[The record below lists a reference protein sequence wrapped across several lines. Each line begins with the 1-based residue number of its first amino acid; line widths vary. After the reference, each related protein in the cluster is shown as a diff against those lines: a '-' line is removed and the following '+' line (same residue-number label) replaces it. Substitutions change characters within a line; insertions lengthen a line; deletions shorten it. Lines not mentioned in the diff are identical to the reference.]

1 MLLCPHP
8 RILLCVLQGEVARR
22 QNTGATL
29 SINLCRLFSGTHHL
43 PSRRT
48 RVSSKNCWLPSSSS
62 TCPSETL
69 MLRLHSSPLEGKLQ
83 LRVGQPPQNTIEIKH
98 FSQKLESAISPF
110 TFPPFTLFTLPTARG
125 LREAEKPR
133 SGRAGQ
139 MRRPPTDRGGSHRGH
154 SSVCAAG
161 SKWHE
166 CSDVFRSPRAKARDF
181 RAAASYRK
189 LAEAKPETA
198 RIRFKNK
205 SKPLALRPYKLY
217 FS

>member
-133 SGRAGQ
+133 SRAAGGRDRCVG
-139 MRRPPTDRGGSHRGH
+139 RRRTEVGLTGGTVPFVRLEVNGTSVLM
-154 SSVCAAG
+154 SSVVREPRRETSEPRRVTG
-161 SKWHE
+161 S
-166 CSDVFRSPRAKARDF
+166 
-181 RAAASYRK
+181 
-189 LAEAKPETA
+189 
-198 RIRFKNK
+198 
-205 SKPLALRPYKLY
+205 
-217 FS
+217 